1 MPGHKTR
8 LLNSD
13 KKEITKNSSTDLAT
27 LNEQIIDAKTA
38 RHDADGHKNAFKRLD
53 QTARAI
59 GRLGDEL
66 VSHRDQQRVSRQTQ
80 KLRQGF
86 QALSD
91 KIDMKVKELVEMGNE
106 LQQLQEKINN
116 ANSEAEVA
124 TRVLKEVSR
133 AARADKNLLEERRD
147 RLKLSQ
153 TEIKRAEREIKESG
167 EKAALKV
174 LSKCGEENARAVREK
189 LANAQRRT
197 EEVVE
202 DIEKEERKLSR
213 MIELLC
219 DFESHADHLENEIQ
233 TLQNPKACEVK
244 LGNLREAAS
253 HLLDCGNFSDH
264 SPVTL
269 RLDRLNRMLTNASEQ
284 SRERRNALENEKRR
298 ETEREREFENVKKD
312 LGQFDVVS
320 IESLADLP
328 ADLNKLDNLITK
340 WENLEPKLEYL
351 ESTSESPIMQPG
363 STASLRRRS
372 RTRRQGGTLP
382 RNSGRLSGPS
392 ASGVEGLRLKYE
404 SIGDRLINTRNVG
417 QILLEQL
424 EVWHSNQVKAEHIMK
439 NLADSSSL
447 ISAMGDVA
455 EAVRS
460 GKAVITTCRTKLD
473 SEPKDLPKLE
483 KEVDQLQK
491 QFNEAQ
497 QKIMDARLS
506 KDQKSKDIDH
516 WQQRFLNLSDWT
528 SDQWSLM
535 SVLGKISADPAI
547 LEPQRQQVDALLSEF
562 NSRKERYNQ
571 LQADCLA
578 LNDTSKS
585 QDMKQLSSRWNEL
598 EQKLEERK
606 IAIDEALQC
615 TREIEQETAK
625 LQDFLTTVTA
635 DIAISSR
642 LPPAPDSV
650 EDCLK
655 KLRRHQTC
663 VPEMEKSAKL
673 AQQAAEFLAQVAAGA
688 ENHGNKSHSVGQ
700 ALFISTKKLDEKI
713 GTLTELLVN
722 IDEAYKLRSG
732 LFNSIN
738 CIEKAATYG
747 REEVNA
753 LRSKYDELVALVE
766 DISENTSPI
775 RNNSLREDKR
785 AIQRK
790 IKALETGLDQRER
803 DESRRARKQAQLL
816 SFINDR
822 EQQIAS
828 THEGE
833 AQPDAIH
840 QKITLVQTLK
850 DELNARM
857 GELKAQFGGPTD
869 SKVQQSF
876 NSLLEKSTDRAK
888 ELQDAKLQAEELD
901 GLLHDFNEWA
911 EDSLEKIL
919 AATNFKSPETLYEMQ
934 VCEKIICNSVTL

>member
-473 SEPKDLPKLE
+473 SEPKDLPKL
-483 KEVDQLQK
+483 
-491 QFNEAQ
+491 
-497 QKIMDARLS
+497 
-506 KDQKSKDIDH
+506 
-516 WQQRFLNLSDWT
+516 
-528 SDQWSLM
+528 
-535 SVLGKISADPAI
+535 
-547 LEPQRQQVDALLSEF
+547 
-562 NSRKERYNQ
+562 
-571 LQADCLA
+571 
-578 LNDTSKS
+578 
-585 QDMKQLSSRWNEL
+585 
-598 EQKLEERK
+598 
-606 IAIDEALQC
+606 
-615 TREIEQETAK
+615 
-625 LQDFLTTVTA
+625 
-635 DIAISSR
+635 
-642 LPPAPDSV
+642 
-650 EDCLK
+650 
-655 KLRRHQTC
+655 
-663 VPEMEKSAKL
+663 
-673 AQQAAEFLAQVAAGA
+673 
-688 ENHGNKSHSVGQ
+688 
-700 ALFISTKKLDEKI
+700 
-713 GTLTELLVN
+713 
-722 IDEAYKLRSG
+722 
-732 LFNSIN
+732 
-738 CIEKAATYG
+738 
-747 REEVNA
+747 
-753 LRSKYDELVALVE
+753 
-766 DISENTSPI
+766 
-775 RNNSLREDKR
+775 
-785 AIQRK
+785 
-790 IKALETGLDQRER
+790 
-803 DESRRARKQAQLL
+803 
-816 SFINDR
+816 
-822 EQQIAS
+822 
-828 THEGE
+828 
-833 AQPDAIH
+833 
-840 QKITLVQTLK
+840 
-850 DELNARM
+850 
-857 GELKAQFGGPTD
+857 
-869 SKVQQSF
+869 
-876 NSLLEKSTDRAK
+876 
-888 ELQDAKLQAEELD
+888 
-901 GLLHDFNEWA
+901 
-911 EDSLEKIL
+911 
-919 AATNFKSPETLYEMQ
+919 
-934 VCEKIICNSVTL
+934 